1 MNIRATAKE
10 NISVFDQANDIIF
23 LHDARTGTIINLNEK
38 AYQFFGYSLDE
49 IRKQKK
55 LEIYIG
61 EPPYTEKEIL
71 RLIKKAAEG
80 EPQIFKWQTH
90 TKAGEIRLV
99 EVSLNRID
107 LHNRETVLAIIRD
120 ISLTEPDE
128 QLPDNREDYISLLK
142 EASLAIVN
150 SGDQN
155 DIMIAVANHGAK
167 LLGTKHGF
175 IYLVNDINSK
185 LELSACT
192 SSVGDFLSPEIKMG
206 ESLAGKVWLTGQ
218 PGIVTNYDDWK
229 DRSIAFPGNMKSV
242 ICAPLRL
249 GNQVTGVIGLCYL
262 DDKVP
267 GDKEINLLGYFAEL
281 ASNTLNNT
289 MLYSTLQNE
298 LTKRSQTKTIR
309 KSPDDWYRSLFDSI
323 SDYVYLAEVTEFNFP
338 GAIIEANAALCEKLG
353 YSKEEILTL
362 TPSDIIPLEHRGD
375 LQTQMETLSSEQQI
389 LFESAHMTKN
399 GMILPVEIN
408 SMQINFDGKPCIL
421 SVVRD
426 ISERKRLAKEAATV
440 ERLDLVGSMAAGIG
454 QEIRNP
460 LTTVR
465 GFLQMLISKEDCQE
479 YCGHLELMLQEI
491 DRANAII
498 TDFLSLAKA
507 KPSESRRGNLNTI
520 IGILL
525 PLLEAGA
532 ILYHKTIKTELGD
545 IPDIPLDDKDIRQLI
560 LNLVRNGLDAMPP
573 RGTLTIKTAARGK
586 EVLLSVQDQGKGI
599 PPDVSEKLGTPFFTT
614 KEYGVGLGLAVCYSI
629 AARHNATIN
638 FESNPTGT
646 VFHVRFKIQ

>member
-1 MNIRATAKE
+1 MNIRATANE
-10 NISVFDQANDIIF
+10 NIAVFDQANDIIF
-23 LHDARTGTIINLNEK
+23 LHDARTGAIINLNEK

-55 LEIYIG
+55 LEIYLG
-61 EPPYTEKEIL
+61 DPPYSEKEIL

-80 EPQIFKWQTH
+80 EPQIFKWQTQ
-90 TKAGEIRLV
+90 TKSGEIRLV

-120 ISLTEPDE
+120 IPPVEPNE
-128 QLPDNREDYISLLK
+128 PQLHNQEDYITLLK
-142 EASLAIVN
+142 NASMTIVN

-175 IYLVNDINSK
+175 IYLVNDVNSK
-185 LELSACT
+185 LELAACT
-192 SSVGDFLSPEIKMG
+192 SSVGDFLTPEIKMG
-206 ESLAGKVWLTGQ
+206 ESLAGKVWMTGE
-218 PGIVTNYDDWK
+218 PGIVTNYGDWK
-229 DRSIAFPGNMKSV
+229 DRSIAAPGNMKSV
-242 ICAPLRL
+242 ICAPLKL
-249 GNQVTGVIGLCYL
+249 ANHVTGVMGLCYL

-267 GDKEINLLGYFAEL
+267 GDEEIKLLGYFAEL
-281 ASNTLNNT
+281 ASNTLNNIR
-289 MLYSTLQNE
+289 LYSTLQSE
-298 LTKRSQTKTIR
+298 LTKRNHAKPIR
-309 KSPDDWYRSLFDSI
+309 KTQDDWYQSLFDGI
-323 SDYVYLAEVTEFNFP
+323 SDCVYLAEVTEFNFP
-338 GAIIEANAALCEKLG
+338 GVIIEANASLCEKLG
-353 YSKEEILTL
+353 YSKEEILSL
-362 TPSDIIPLEHRGD
+362 TPADIIPLEHRGD
-375 LQTQMETLSSEQQI
+375 LQSQMETLSNEQQV
-389 LFESAHMTKN
+389 LYESAHMTKS
-399 GMILPVEIN
+399 GISFPVEIN
-408 SMQINFDGKPCIL
+408 SLLLNFDGKQYIL

-426 ISERKRLAKEAATV
+426 ISQRKRLAKEVATT

-573 RGTLTIKTAARGK
+573 RGTLTIRTVARGK

-599 PPDVSEKLGTPFFTT
+599 PPDVSDKLGTPFFTT